1 MLTCYFPLFFS
12 AGVGRTGTFVAIDRL
27 IYQIENENTVDVY
40 GIVYDLR
47 MHRPLMVQTE
57 VRPASVCDSS
67 PFLSVCV
74 FLLLLILFI
83 YLNWSIIALQ
93 CRFLVYDNVNQLY
106 VFPEMFQI
114 NSMLKACSQQG
125 NWEIALL
132 KAVRVKAS

>member
-1 MLTCYFPLFFS
+1 MLTCSFPLFFS

-93 CRFLVYDNVNQLY
+93 CKFLVYDNVNQLY